1 MLLDPYL
8 DPRPDCY
15 RWSLHESESPLS
27 PPASPKGDDSM
38 LADFI
43 IPLSMLVSVG
53 NLGEFWCW
61 RRRGGWVHLESHT
74 PVGAKLNL
82 VASIDN
88 FTVTSPPL
96 RRMVNHNQDHYGV
109 LLLK

>member
-43 IPLSMLVSVG
+43 IPLSMLVFVG

-74 PVGAKLNL
+74 PIGAKLESSCINRQL
-82 VASIDN
+82 YCDFSA
-88 FTVTSPPL
+88 
-96 RRMVNHNQDHYGV
+96 
-109 LLLK
+109 LKKDG